1 MKSARPE
8 YFLPRTRV
16 RASRARPFTSIA
28 DITLW
33 GFEKASYV
41 VGRPSQVVR
50 RTHGYRSFR
59 VRRTTDD
66 VRPVLTPSPSP
77 TNRADGQFPAA
88 SPAHRRR
95 PAT

>member
-66 VRPVLTPSPSP
+66 VRPVLTPSPFP
-77 TNRADGQFPAA
+77 TDRAGERCLAPFPRH
-88 SPAHRRR
+88 PR
-95 PAT
+95 PRAT